1 MYFRL
6 SLILKDTNKIRFGD
20 NNSGEDLTFIITI
33 NCRGKKVLGKQQ
45 STVETQK
52 YLVYLSILSTIT
64 LVFASSPSCN
74 ILLLLL
80 HDD

>member
-64 LVFASSPSCN
+64 LVFASSPLCN
-74 ILLLLL
+74 ILLLL